1 MPTWKKY
8 ILKDEVNVVVEKA
21 SGEALEQGE
30 EGADTQLALMEMP

>member
-21 SGEALEQGE
+21 SGEVLGRDE
-30 EGADTQLALMEMP
+30 EDAVILSARMDM